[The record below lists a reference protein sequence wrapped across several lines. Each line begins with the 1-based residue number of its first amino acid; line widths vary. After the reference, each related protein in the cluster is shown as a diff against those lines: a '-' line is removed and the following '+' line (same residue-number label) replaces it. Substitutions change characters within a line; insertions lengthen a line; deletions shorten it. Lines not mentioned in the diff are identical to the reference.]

1 MALDALEK
9 ENGIDKE
16 IMFAAIEKS
25 LMDEYKAEF
34 DKADNGRV
42 ELDRRTGDF
51 HIYSDRTV
59 VEEVIVPENRENKK
73 EKYVSGTDI
82 ALEDARKIKPD
93 CQLGDVI
100 TVEVKSEEFSRKA
113 AKNAK
118 NTIVQTIREQEKNA
132 LYNEYHSKE
141 KELITGIV
149 QRVADNGDLTIDL
162 GRLQTVLKADDK
174 FKDKKFAPGDRIKL
188 YVVDV
193 INREKGGPV
202 VRVSRK
208 SQELVKKLFEE
219 EVTEIKDGVVE
230 IMGIAREAGSRTKM
244 AVRANVANVDPVGAC
259 VGINGARVKAIV
271 NELGNE
277 QIDIIEWDSNS
288 AQLIVNALSPA
299 KVVSAVADDEEKKAK
314 IVVSEQQLSLAIGKQ
329 GQNVRLAAKL
339 TGYGIDIKS
348 EAEPEEHTE
357 EENLEEEYV
366 EPSEKALFSITTIRI
381 RSAIRPNRD
390 NTLCITFGQR
400 PSSRNSGKTDG
411 YFRICL
417 EKGLTAG
424 RPAFHHHLLRRHQLP
439 VRSDSY
445 HKRDFG
451 HTRTSDPFFFVSRT
465 KGGHQRFA
473 YTPEP
478 ALERV

>member
-1 MALDALEK
+1 MNKELIMALDALEK

-230 IMGIAREAGSRTKM
+230 IMGIA
-244 AVRANVANVDPVGAC
+244 NVDPVGAC

-366 EPSEKALFSITTIRI
+366 EPSEISL
-381 RSAIRPNRD
+381 D
-390 NTLCITFGQR
+390 
-400 PSSRNSGKTDG
+400 
-411 YFRICL
+411 
-417 EKGLTAG
+417 E
-424 RPAFHHHLLRRHQLP
+424 
-439 VRSDSY
+439 
-445 HKRDFG
+445 
-451 HTRTSDPFFFVSRT
+451 
-465 KGGHQRFA
+465 
-473 YTPEP
+473 E
-478 ALERV
+478 